1 MTVQL
6 LRVDYGTP
14 MWADTFDEDFTD
26 IFVVQDTIAERVAS
40 ALVSTLTRED
50 RAALTKS
57 YTDNIEA
64 LQLYWRGRFFVAQ
77 RDEKSLWK
85 SIELFEG
92 AARVDPSYAP
102 AYAGI
107 AHAYA
112 FITFNGYARPADVL
126 IDLKAAVTKALELD
140 NSLAEAQTVLG
151 ALKVIELDWEGSE
164 RARKRAIELD
174 PNDGT
179 AHLTY
184 AWFLSG
190 MERHEESLE
199 HRKSALMNDPN
210 NPVMRAGMARGY
222 LGVGQL
228 DRAEKQARQT
238 IETPS
243 PSFGKR

>member
-1 MTVQL
+1 M
-6 LRVDYGTP
+6 
-14 MWADTFDEDFTD
+14 
-26 IFVVQDTIAERVAS
+26 
-40 ALVSTLTRED
+40 
-50 RAALTKS
+50 
-57 YTDNIEA
+57 
-64 LQLYWRGRFFVAQ
+64 
-77 RDEKSLWK
+77 
-85 SIELFEG
+85 
-92 AARVDPSYAP
+92 
-102 AYAGI
+102 
-107 AHAYA
+107 
-112 FITFNGYARPADVL
+112 